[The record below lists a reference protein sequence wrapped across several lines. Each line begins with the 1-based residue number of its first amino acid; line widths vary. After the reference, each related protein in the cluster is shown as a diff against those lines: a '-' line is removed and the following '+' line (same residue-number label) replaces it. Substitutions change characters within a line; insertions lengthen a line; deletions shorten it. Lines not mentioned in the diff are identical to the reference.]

1 MKQVI
6 WVLALFIA
14 AGCGNKGNNGAPPED
29 AGVTEDAEESSDLSP
44 VDATND
50 AGVPD
55 DATAPPPAEPVLV
68 HDFGNYTLEGGE
80 EVEDCAQWTLNN
92 DKPLYVDKVT
102 MSNDGGWH
110 HSNWLIV
117 PDTAFAGPD
126 GYFDCDSRRYTE
138 VAAAVQG
145 TVLVAQST
153 QSREEVQDLPDG
165 FAIKIPPYHKIIA
178 GVHLLNLSPRPIDT
192 GMRMRLD
199 LVHPKDV
206 EIVATPFRLSYYD
219 LHITPEGQSR
229 FTGTCD
235 LATPYEA
242 FNEVPLDMKL
252 YWVLP
257 HYHALGNYF
266 RLELVGGPRDGEVLF
281 ELEGFN
287 AEANGKAFPT
297 PIDLTGA
304 TGLRFTCGFNN
315 PRAEEVGWGIG
326 DQEMCVMLGL
336 TDSRSLFDAGVNS
349 DSQVTGTE
357 EGFPLNEGPCTVT
370 MLPKNDSQAMP
381 TQEEI
386 DAPLYA
392 PSSDEDPGTVAVV
405 PECEDTPAA
414 AEPKYAATL
423 SNVASDVLAPSC
435 TFSSCHDA
443 ENPAFG
449 LDLAT
454 RTGMRDRL
462 VNHAVQH
469 STSLPLV
476 APGDAE
482 GSWLYQMISKCDP
495 MGDTGTVA
503 HMPRNSPTLL
513 DPGLVAMVRAWI
525 DAGAADD

>member
-1 MKQVI
+1 
-6 WVLALFIA
+6 
-14 AGCGNKGNNGAPPED
+14 
-29 AGVTEDAEESSDLSP
+29 
-44 VDATND
+44 
-50 AGVPD
+50 
-55 DATAPPPAEPVLV
+55 
-68 HDFGNYTLEGGE
+68 
-80 EVEDCAQWTLNN
+80 
-92 DKPLYVDKVT
+92 
-102 MSNDGGWH
+102 
-110 HSNWLIV
+110 
-117 PDTAFAGPD
+117 
-126 GYFDCDSRRYTE
+126 
-138 VAAAVQG
+138 
-145 TVLVAQST
+145 
-153 QSREEVQDLPDG
+153 
-165 FAIKIPPYHKIIA
+165 
-178 GVHLLNLSPRPIDT
+178 
-192 GMRMRLD
+192 
-199 LVHPKDV
+199 
-206 EIVATPFRLSYYD
+206 
-219 LHITPEGQSR
+219 
-229 FTGTCD
+229 
-235 LATPYEA
+235 
-242 FNEVPLDMKL
+242 
-252 YWVLP
+252 
-257 HYHALGNYF
+257 
-266 RLELVGGPRDGEVLF
+266 
-281 ELEGFN
+281 
-287 AEANGKAFPT
+287 
-297 PIDLTGA
+297 
-304 TGLRFTCGFNN
+304 
-315 PRAEEVGWGIG
+315 
-326 DQEMCVMLGL
+326 MLGL